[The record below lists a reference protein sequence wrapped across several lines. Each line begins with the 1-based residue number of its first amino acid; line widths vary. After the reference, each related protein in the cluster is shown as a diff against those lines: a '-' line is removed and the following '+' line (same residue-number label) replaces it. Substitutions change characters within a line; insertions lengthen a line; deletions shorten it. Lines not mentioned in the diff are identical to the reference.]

1 MLFCGPEVKAVRRLI
16 GYSLF
21 CIALGMLIS
30 LFVQSNVFVVVLIG
44 ALLLIGYQLF
54 CC

>member
-1 MLFCGPEVKAVRRLI
+1 MRRLI

-21 CIALGMLIS
+21 CIALGMLIT
-30 LFVQSNVFVVVLIG
+30 LFIESALLLIVIVG

-54 CC
+54 CCK

>member
-1 MLFCGPEVKAVRRLI
+1 MRRLI

-21 CIALGMLIS
+21 CIALGMLVTLLIESSVLLIVIS
-30 LFVQSNVFVVVLIG
+30 GV
-44 ALLLIGYQLF
+44 LLLIGYQLF

>member
-1 MLFCGPEVKAVRRLI
+1 MEVKSLLRLI

-21 CIALGMLIS
+21 CIALGILIT
-30 LFVQSNVFVVVLIG
+30 LFIESTVLLVVIAG

>member
-1 MLFCGPEVKAVRRLI
+1 MLFVFAEVKAVRRLI
-16 GYSLF
+16 GYSFF
-21 CIALGMLIS
+21 CMALGMLIT
-30 LFVQSNVFVVVLIG
+30 LFIESAVLLVIIAG